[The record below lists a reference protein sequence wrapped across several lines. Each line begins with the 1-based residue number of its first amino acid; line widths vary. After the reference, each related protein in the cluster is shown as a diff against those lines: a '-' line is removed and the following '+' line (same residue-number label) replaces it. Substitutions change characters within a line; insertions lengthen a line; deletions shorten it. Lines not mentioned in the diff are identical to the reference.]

1 MKAQQRSIIMSI
13 REEAEKNMGRSRE
26 EAEKNKT
33 QKEPDIDELHFKKKE
48 NVCNLLHFIN

>member
-1 MKAQQRSIIMSI
+1 VKAQQRSIIMSI
-13 REEAEKNMGRSRE
+13 QEEAEKNMGRSRE

-33 QKEPDIDELHFKKKE
+33 QKEPEIDELHFKKKE

>member
-1 MKAQQRSIIMSI
+1 MKGLQSGNIIMSI

-33 QKEPDIDELHFKKKE
+33 QKEP
-48 NVCNLLHFIN
+48 